1 MFWTLALYKYL
12 ENDDGM
18 IHYIFQ
24 KQFCTD
30 NDSFDLP
37 LMYFV
42 NGLSLH
48 FRRREFFLATGFK
61 LGSLSF
67 REYRNGD
74 ILFLNRLFQEK
85 IGSVA
90 LAAKPKDS
98 EEFHPVLHG
107 SKKGRDAALIDRV
120 RDLEGEQRQHD
131 DISRMAEDAEPKVE
145 SEIRRLYKQREARL
159 NKIVEEENRIK
170 CIRHMNSSA
179 QMKFALERCVPKKRK
194 YVDVMR
200 SPLVGLPTSLNVP
213 IMEQLANQNNVF
225 NALMIEKFKA
235 LNPWI
240 EVVNNKISLTK
251 DDSEVGEDINESTNA
266 TQIKSSIALPKLK
279 MSFEFSLS

>member
-85 IGSVA
+85 IGYDVKIIDVLA
-90 LAAKPKDS
+90 L
-98 EEFHPVLHG
+98 
-107 SKKGRDAALIDRV
+107 
-120 RDLEGEQRQHD
+120 LEDE
-131 DISRMAEDAEPKVE
+131 
-145 SEIRRLYKQREARL
+145 
-159 NKIVEEENRIK
+159 
-170 CIRHMNSSA
+170 
-179 QMKFALERCVPKKRK
+179 
-194 YVDVMR
+194 
-200 SPLVGLPTSLNVP
+200 
-213 IMEQLANQNNVF
+213 
-225 NALMIEKFKA
+225 EKFYNE
-235 LNPWI
+235 L
-240 EVVNNKISLTK
+240 VSMV
-251 DDSEVGEDINESTNA
+251 DDVFLRMVDNLDAWN
-266 TQIKSSIALPKLK
+266 
-279 MSFEFSLS
+279 SFP